1 MYIVCQQGDKSI
13 VIPGRSGSQASFVMQ
28 CVTLTRRS
36 FTNMMR
42 DIGYYWLR
50 LVMYFLISVC
60 MGTIFWRVGNDYN
73 AILVCNSHTSW
84 QAQVCLREGKIFA
97 SLRFFYQI
105 WDTGPYRSYSS
116 ISSLIQKQN
125 LHPLLSSGHA

>member
-1 MYIVCQQGDKSI
+1 MYIVCHQQGDKSI
-13 VIPGRSGSQASFVMQ
+13 VILGRTGSQASFVMQ

-50 LVMYFLISVC
+50 LVMYFLISLC

-73 AILVCNSHTSW
+73 AILVCNSHT
-84 QAQVCLREGKIFA
+84 
-97 SLRFFYQI
+97 
-105 WDTGPYRSYSS
+105 
-116 ISSLIQKQN
+116 
-125 LHPLLSSGHA
+125 